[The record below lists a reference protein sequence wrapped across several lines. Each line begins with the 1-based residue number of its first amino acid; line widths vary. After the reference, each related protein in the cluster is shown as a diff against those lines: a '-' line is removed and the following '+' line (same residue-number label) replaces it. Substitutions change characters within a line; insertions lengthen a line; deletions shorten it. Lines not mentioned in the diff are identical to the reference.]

1 MDTLIAFLSK
11 NYIIFIIITIFLIF
25 ALVGYIID
33 TKTINTKDTNQNKA
47 DEPKDETLKEETAT
61 LTSMMNRQMN
71 NPDIVDAK
79 PGESDNHKDNV
90 EQL

>member
-1 MDTLIAFLSK
+1 MI
-11 NYIIFIIITIFLIF
+11 
-25 ALVGYIID
+25 
-33 TKTINTKDTNQNKA
+33 
-47 DEPKDETLKEETAT
+47 
-61 LTSMMNRQMN
+61 NRQMN

>member
-25 ALVGYIID
+25 SLVGYIID
-33 TKTINTKDTNQNKA
+33 TKTINTKDTKQNKE

-79 PGESDNHKDNV
+79 LGESDNHKDNV